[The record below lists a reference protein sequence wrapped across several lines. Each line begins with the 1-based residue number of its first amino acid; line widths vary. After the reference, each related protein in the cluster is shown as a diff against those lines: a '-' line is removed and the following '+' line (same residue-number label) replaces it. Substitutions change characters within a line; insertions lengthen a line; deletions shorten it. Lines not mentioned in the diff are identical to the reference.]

1 MTWTNTG
8 GGDHDG
14 LNWKIVSNTTVSG
27 THTNIGTFEIV
38 SGVTITLVASTAFIV
53 NSVETI
59 IDGTINGV
67 GKGYS
72 GGSTG
77 NGSGPGHGY
86 YGGNEPA
93 PYVGTGGGY
102 GGVGGKWS
110 GNPHAIG
117 IVYGTSSGY
126 DIDMGS
132 GAGGQLYRS
141 PFSTTGFGG
150 GCVHIDSLYL
160 DIGAT
165 GVINVTG
172 GTTCVNCGAGSGG
185 GIMLEADIIVNMG
198 TLNANG
204 GYPGGQSGGGGGRI
218 KQFYNTSIT
227 DASSKT
233 VIGGGTVAN
242 GKGADG
248 TTYSGYRSHTEY
260 VSLSQIIIF

>member
-1 MTWTNTG
+1 
-8 GGDHDG
+8 
-14 LNWKIVSNTTVSG
+14 
-27 THTNIGTFEIV
+27 
-38 SGVTITLVASTAFIV
+38 
-53 NSVETI
+53 
-59 IDGTINGV
+59 
-67 GKGYS
+67 
-72 GGSTG
+72 
-77 NGSGPGHGY
+77 
-86 YGGNEPA
+86 
-93 PYVGTGGGY
+93 
-102 GGVGGKWS
+102 
-110 GNPHAIG
+110 
-117 IVYGTSSGY
+117 
-126 DIDMGS
+126 MGS